1 MEKISI
7 IGAGWVGTALGKGLI
22 ELGNEV
28 IFYDVV
34 DKNLPNFT
42 FTKDINHAIV
52 NSEVSF
58 VSVPTPTNEN
68 GEIDLSYIKEAA
80 KNIVGLDPRI
90 GRYGTV
96 HGKAFGGKCLPKDLK
111 AFISFAEKYRNVRL
125 LKAVDEINEEM
136 KEKYEVRE

>member
-1 MEKISI
+1 MKISI
-7 IGAGWVGTALGKGLI
+7 IGSGFVGTALGKGFI

-34 DKNLPNFT
+34 EKNLPNFT
-42 FTKDINHAIV
+42 FTKDINHAIE
-52 NSEVSF
+52 STIISF
-58 VSVPTPTNEN
+58 ICVPTPTSEN
-68 GEIDLSYIKEAA
+68 DEIDLSYIKEAT

-111 AFISFAEKYRNVRL
+111 AFISFAKKYRNVRL
-125 LKAVDEINEEM
+125 LKAVDDINEEM
-136 KEKYEVRE
+136 KERYGVRE

>member
-1 MEKISI
+1 LER
-7 IGAGWVGTALGKGLI
+7 KGLSNKDF
-22 ELGNEV
+22 LLAQV
-28 IFYDVV
+28 FFCKKKKCV

-42 FTKDINHAIV
+42 FTKDINHAIE
-52 NSEVSF
+52 NSNISF
-58 VSVPTPTNEN
+58 ICVPTPTREN
-68 GEIDLSYIKEAA
+68 GEIDLSYIKEVA

-90 GRYGTV
+90 GKYGTV

-125 LKAVDEINEEM
+125 LKAVDAINEEM

>member
-1 MEKISI
+1 MKISI
-7 IGAGWVGTALGKGLI
+7 IGSGFVGTALGKGLI

-42 FTKDINHAIV
+42 FTKDINHAIE
-52 NSEVSF
+52 NSNISF
-58 VSVPTPTNEN
+58 ICVPTPTREK
-68 GEIDLSYIKEAA
+68 GEIDLSYMKEVA

-90 GRYGTV
+90 GKYGSV
-96 HGKAFGGKCLPKDLK
+96 HGKAFGGECLPKDLK

-125 LKAVDEINEEM
+125 LKAVDDINEEIR
-136 KEKYEVRE
+136 EKYGVRE